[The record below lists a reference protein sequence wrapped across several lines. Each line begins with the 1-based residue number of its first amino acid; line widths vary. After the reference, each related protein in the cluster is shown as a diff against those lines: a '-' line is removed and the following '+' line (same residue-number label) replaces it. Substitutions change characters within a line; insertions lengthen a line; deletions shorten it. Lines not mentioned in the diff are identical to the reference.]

1 MVYLSRNMY
10 VPHQSQLLHEAQK
23 KQISKKNT
31 ADAMYN
37 RNSIFAIEPTI
48 AEIISATTLVT
59 MAQLGIIA
67 Q

>member
-1 MVYLSRNMY
+1 MY

-48 AEIISATTLVT
+48 AEIISATTLRC
-59 MAQLGIIA
+59 I
-67 Q
+67 